1 MRYFT
6 YEEDVLKEIINSC
19 TYKELIKFAKYIN
32 DVSPGNINIV
42 GINSLRKTM
51 LVSYF
56 MEHLSQVKN
65 LQKISQKLYSTELSR
80 FLYENMVWQG
90 ITFQTSDIEERFK
103 TNFQKDNN
111 SYYGVKEIPL
121 TGVLSF
127 INRVVQ
133 ESGGYYYTN
142 KNIDI
147 LRIDPNIRAL
157 LKVVLPIPDDF
168 DLVAQTETPETMYS
182 YSNENEIFGFI
193 DIISD
198 MLKNNLVE
206 FGKTNEKPLAK
217 SLNILKNSSA
227 IHEFYSE
234 KKMDYLATDMLT
246 RSFAYY
252 YWTAKKFKESE
263 VESLKDFVHKKF
275 EDKYHF
281 FIMRILA
288 SHLKKVRFDYYSGKE
303 SGLFN
308 ALKTIINDL
317 PKESWVSMEKI
328 FKFSRYRNLRF
339 DIEYRGKTDDYYL
352 EGELNNYYC
361 SESYEALFFEPV
373 IRGAFFYMAAL
384 GLFEIKY
391 DRPKSNY
398 SVAAKDKSY
407 ISVWDQ
413 LKYIKITEL
422 GKYVFGFV
430 DKYEQKTVKKTV
442 TSLKFDEYK
451 PIISI
456 DEKDTIMQAKLEPYT
471 EKYDKGRY
479 VLSYAKI
486 FKDCKSKKVL
496 DIKIDNFYK
505 NIEVNP
511 PEIFK
516 EFFEKIKKDSNM
528 LKRDLNQIVIELKNN
543 KKLLNLFLK
552 NKKLQELIIKA
563 EGYRV
568 IVNKND
574 ISKLTKII
582 KDNGFFVEF

>member
-1 MRYFT
+1 
-6 YEEDVLKEIINSC
+6 
-19 TYKELIKFAKYIN
+19 
-32 DVSPGNINIV
+32 
-42 GINSLRKTM
+42 
-51 LVSYF
+51 
-56 MEHLSQVKN
+56 
-65 LQKISQKLYSTELSR
+65 
-80 FLYENMVWQG
+80 
-90 ITFQTSDIEERFK
+90 
-103 TNFQKDNN
+103 
-111 SYYGVKEIPL
+111 
-121 TGVLSF
+121 
-127 INRVVQ
+127 
-133 ESGGYYYTN
+133 
-142 KNIDI
+142 
-147 LRIDPNIRAL
+147 
-157 LKVVLPIPDDF
+157 
-168 DLVAQTETPETMYS
+168 
-182 YSNENEIFGFI
+182 
-193 DIISD
+193 

-288 SHLKKVRFDYYSGKE
+288 SHLKKVRFDYYSG
-303 SGLFN
+303 
-308 ALKTIINDL
+308 
-317 PKESWVSMEKI
+317 
-328 FKFSRYRNLRF
+328 KFSRYRNLRF

>member
-32 DVSPGNINIV
+32 DVAPGNINIV

-56 MEHLSQVKN
+56 MELLSQVKN